1 MKAGK
6 ILAEETPNPLALR
19 ISYGSDIL
27 EEDGWL
33 QYSHPEEAGNS
44 PLASRLLFFRFIQA
58 VYIRKDFFTILRHP
72 EYEWEHIIEDIREA
86 VDLFIESGLPG
97 SYDTVQKE
105 TSGIPEAQAVI
116 EVLQGS
122 IRAATSNDG
131 GELVFH
137 RLEGGNKVVL
147 SPKGACMN
155 CPHLAETVKQGI
167 EPAFARHFGFINEVV
182 WE

>member
-27 EEDGWL
+27 QEDGWL
-33 QYSHPEEAGNS
+33 QYFRPEEAGNS

-72 EYEWEHIIEDIREA
+72 DYEWEHIIEDIREA

-97 SYDTVQKE
+97 SYDPVLKE
-105 TSGIPEAQAVI
+105 SSSSQEEQAVI

-131 GELVFH
+131 GELVFQ
-137 RLEGGNKVVL
+137 RLENGNRVVL

-155 CPHLAETVKQGI
+155 CPHLLDTVKKGI
-167 EPAFARHFGFINEVV
+167 EPAFSRHFGFIQEVV